1 MGVGRV
7 PSTGGH
13 GMVGEVRGGSAFAP
27 LRLDGTRRLPPSG
40 STGRGVCPPP
50 ARLRAAPSRRL
61 PLKGGV
67 ILERLMQ
74 ALGIT
79 PPP

>member
-50 ARLRAAPSRRL
+50 ARRDAAFAFAPLRLDCGLRPLADSPSR
-61 PLKGGV
+61 G
-67 ILERLMQ
+67 E
-74 ALGIT
+74 
-79 PPP
+79 

>member
-27 LRLDGTRRLPPSG
+27 HRLDFAPLRLDC
-40 STGRGVCPPP
+40 GREP
-50 ARLRAAPSRRL
+50 AADSPSR
-61 PLKGGV
+61 G
-67 ILERLMQ
+67 E
-74 ALGIT
+74 
-79 PPP
+79 